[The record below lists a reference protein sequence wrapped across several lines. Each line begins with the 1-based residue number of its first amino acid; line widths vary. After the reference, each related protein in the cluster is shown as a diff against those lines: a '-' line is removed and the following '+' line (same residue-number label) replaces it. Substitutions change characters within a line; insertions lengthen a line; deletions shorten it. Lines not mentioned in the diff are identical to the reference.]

1 MATPPVIGLTTECL
15 AFTQTLV
22 FLLFL
27 WKQWQRHHSICSDT
41 DYGSMYVQN
50 EGGMPDHQK
59 LRPSETLNV
68 IPQLRG
74 RGASHTSQPDHKHL
88 WKFWPFPPWNMI
100 LWCSKHIPL
109 INFFQ
114 VGGQVDESE
123 ASVLLGGLGGDGE
136 HSFFSYLIIA
146 LVVLAAL
153 ACCCCSYA
161 VIELWWFDNHADM
174 ITEWDVL

>member
-1 MATPPVIGLTTECL
+1 
-15 AFTQTLV
+15 
-22 FLLFL
+22 
-27 WKQWQRHHSICSDT
+27 
-41 DYGSMYVQN
+41 
-50 EGGMPDHQK
+50 
-59 LRPSETLNV
+59 
-68 IPQLRG
+68 
-74 RGASHTSQPDHKHL
+74 
-88 WKFWPFPPWNMI
+88 MI
-100 LWCSKHIPL
+100 LCSKHIPL
-109 INFFQ
+109 INIFQ

-174 ITEWDVL
+174 ISEWDVL

>member
-1 MATPPVIGLTTECL
+1 MTPTPADVSWWIRRSLLLRYMCRSFERFRLGSRKWTWSCKKQTFSNPRYGLGKPYFMVRLTI
-15 AFTQTLV
+15 
-22 FLLFL
+22 
-27 WKQWQRHHSICSDT
+27 R
-41 DYGSMYVQN
+41 
-50 EGGMPDHQK
+50 EGGHP
-59 LRPSETLNV
+59 
-68 IPQLRG
+68 
-74 RGASHTSQPDHKHL
+74 SQPDHKHL
-88 WKFWPFPPWNMI
+88 WKFWPFPPSWNMI

-109 INFFQ
+109 INIFQ